1 MRVYKDLKV
10 EDLGSS
16 KYKIEMK
23 LIAQEIENTKTKT
36 LEDKAKNMV
45 IPGFRKGEAPK
56 ELVMKQLGEQNILED
71 AAKDLASMALA
82 QVIVE
87 KQLKVVGRPDIILGE
102 VKSGED
108 VSFEGY
114 VTVLPEIKINDD
126 YKKSLAKI
134 NSETPKEEP
143 VVTDEDVEKVIE
155 HLRREKARILT
166 LQAMQEK
173 KNTNIQMPDINAI
186 PKDKLPELDEKD
198 FKDLAGAS
206 SMEEFKEKV
215 KENIKTEK
223 AFAQSE
229 EQRAKLAEEL
239 LKHVEVDL
247 PDELVDM
254 EYTRA
259 QAQMEQDL
267 QMMGLTLDAYLAQIN
282 KSKEDFE
289 KEMREASKKRAILQ
303 LALDKIAEMENIKVS
318 SDEIEKELQHILS
331 HSPQADP
338 NELRAYID
346 AQKSNEKVFEFL
358 LNLN

>member
-1 MRVYKDLKV
+1 MQVYKDLKL
-10 EDLGSS
+10 EELSSS

-23 LIAQEIENTKTKT
+23 LSAQELLKVKEKT

-56 ELVMKQLGEQNILED
+56 ELVIKQLGEQNILED

-87 KQLKVVGRPDIILGE
+87 KQLKVVGRPDIVLGE
-102 VKSGED
+102 VKPGED
-108 VSFEGY
+108 VSLEGY
-114 VTVLPEIKINDD
+114 VTTLPEIKIKDS
-126 YKKSLAKI
+126 YKQSLAKI
-134 NSETPKEEP
+134 NSEQSYEEP
-143 VVTDEDVEKVIE
+143 QVTDEDVERVIE

-173 KNTNIQMPDINAI
+173 KDANVQMPDLNTI

-198 FKDLAGAS
+198 FKDLAGANS
-206 SMEEFKEKV
+206 LDEFKVKV

-223 AFAQSE
+223 EFAQKE

-239 LKHVEVDL
+239 LKHVQVEL
-247 PDELVDM
+247 PDEIVDM

-282 KSKEDFE
+282 KNKEDFE
-289 KEMREASKKRAILQ
+289 KEMREASKKRAMLQ

-318 SDEIEKELQHILS
+318 PDEIEKEVQHILE

-338 NELRAYID
+338 NELRAYVD

-358 LNLN
+358 LNLK